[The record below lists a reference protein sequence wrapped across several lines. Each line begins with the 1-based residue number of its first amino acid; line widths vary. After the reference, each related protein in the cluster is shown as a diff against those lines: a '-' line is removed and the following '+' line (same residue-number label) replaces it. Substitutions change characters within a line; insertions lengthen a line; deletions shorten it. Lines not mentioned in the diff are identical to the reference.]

1 MLNGFPVVVAGFTAI
16 CFSTGSLAQT
26 PPEDPAK
33 DLFTQRCS
41 VCHEV
46 TNATTKHHSSDE
58 WRAVIQRMVEHGAVA
73 DDKEQAAIIAYL
85 AKNYGPDSAST
96 AIPQPPIAA
105 GH

>member
-1 MLNGFPVVVAGFTAI
+1 MLNRFPVVLAGIAVF
-16 CFSTGSLAQT
+16 CLSTGALAQT
-26 PPEDPAK
+26 PQEEPGK
-33 DLFTQRCS
+33 DLFSQRCS

-46 TNATTKHHSSDE
+46 TNATTQHHTSDE

-85 AKNYGPDSAST
+85 AKNYGPNSASP
-96 AIPQPPIAA
+96 ASPQTPTAA